1 MVLDLDFSSF
11 FFFLS
16 LQILEFH
23 FRYVMHI
30 NIYLLW
36 ARIDFNCIF
45 SSFQHFMTWGA
56 CVIFLGGGSSIH
68 MHDFNKKSQVNIH
81 IWMFEHTKNQ
91 APTPK
96 VNWVGSW
103 RGSLTQPFIC
113 ASLKFLHLSAGLFH
127 MKSSVL
133 LSSVSV
139 YCLPWN
145 KISLYDQAHCLLMI
159 FLPGFQKIN
168 YLMQVSQTSEK
179 IECNPSFW
187 VVWKLLKCAVKLQW
201 KYLKC

>member
-1 MVLDLDFSSF
+1 
-11 FFFLS
+11 
-16 LQILEFH
+16 
-23 FRYVMHI
+23 
-30 NIYLLW
+30 
-36 ARIDFNCIF
+36 
-45 SSFQHFMTWGA
+45 MTWGA
-56 CVIFLGGGSSIH
+56 CVIFLGVGSRMH

-103 RGSLTQPFIC
+103 RGSLTQPIIC
-113 ASLKFLHLSAGLFH
+113 VSLKFLHLSAGLFH

-145 KISLYDQAHCLLMI
+145 KISLYDQVHCILMI

-168 YLMQVSQTSEK
+168 SLMQASQTSEK

-187 VVWKLLKCAVKLQW
+187 VVWKNLKCAVKLQW